1 MTNGICIN
9 ADCKNITA
17 ANNIGNLPVMNNP
30 TAFVSASETA
40 IASPKDINTIIN
52 PIILIRFA

>member
-1 MTNGICIN
+1 
-9 ADCKNITA
+9 
-17 ANNIGNLPVMNNP
+17 MNNP

-40 IASPKDINTIIN
+40 IASPKDINTIIH